1 MITPDPSLP
10 PEALAELEESLR
22 LKYFAR
28 QRPEYLETERGRRD
42 LTDHLSTRL
51 EITRTHVIPWLES
64 VRSLHNA
71 RVLEIGSGTGSSVV
85 ALAERGARVVGV
97 DIDEGALQVAQKR
110 CALHGI
116 EAELHLANATEVA
129 RSFHNTSFD
138 LIIFYASL
146 EHMVHEERLQSIAD
160 TWAMLRP
167 GELWCVVETPNRL
180 WHTDSHTAQLPFF
193 HWLPDE
199 LAFKYARFS
208 GRTNFREVYNELSDE
223 RLLHFRRRG
232 RGVSFHELQVALGSS
247 DAFEVVSYK
256 NEFLE
261 RMGWARKAALSD
273 SYVALL
279 KEIAPDVHVAFLQE
293 NLDIILRKPDS
304 KS

>member
-64 VRSLHNA
+64 VRPLHNA

-293 NLDIILRKPDS
+293 NLDIILRKSDS